1 MVGTWVFVIV
11 ACRGLIE
18 LLFWLLI
25 GRSVLALL
33 AGRTSSNNTVLWLF
47 DVVLRPPRMLV
58 ARLFPEATQPVRDLV
73 LGVLLMLLWLGL
85 ALVKQGLPS

>member
-1 MVGTWVFVIV
+1 MVGIWMFVIV

-47 DVVLRPPRMLV
+47 DVVLRPPRTLI
-58 ARLFPEATQPVRDLV
+58 ARLSPEATQPVRDLV

>member
-1 MVGTWVFVIV
+1 MVGTWMFVIV

-47 DVVLRPPRMLV
+47 DVVLRPPRTLV